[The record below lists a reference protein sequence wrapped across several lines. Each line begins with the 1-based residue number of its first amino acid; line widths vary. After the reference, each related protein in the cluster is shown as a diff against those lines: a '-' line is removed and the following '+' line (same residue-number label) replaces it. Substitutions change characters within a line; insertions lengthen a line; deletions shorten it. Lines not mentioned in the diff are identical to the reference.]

1 VKGFIRYGHSTYQM
15 VEITETEMDKLVR
28 GSGDSMEWP
37 YRFCPETKRVWP
49 APRPNAEI
57 FYND

>member
-1 VKGFIRYGHSTYQM
+1 M
-15 VEITETEMDKLVR
+15 VEITEAEMDKLVR

-49 APRPNAEI
+49 KPRPNAEI
-57 FYND
+57 FYDD